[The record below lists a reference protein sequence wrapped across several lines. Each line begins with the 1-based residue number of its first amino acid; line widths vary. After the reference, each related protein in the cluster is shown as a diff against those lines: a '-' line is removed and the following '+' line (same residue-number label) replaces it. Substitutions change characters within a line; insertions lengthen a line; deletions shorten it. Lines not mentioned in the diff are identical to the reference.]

1 MSFSASQAETL
12 VEILREAARL
22 DIMPCFR
29 GEVALDVREKSS
41 HTDLVTAA
49 DEAAERRIT
58 ARLLQTFPGVLVV
71 GEEACAADD
80 DLLGRLAD
88 ADLAV
93 VVDPIDGTKN
103 FASSL
108 PLFGVMAAVVDRG
121 EIVAGIILDP
131 VMDDYAIAL
140 KGEGAWVVKA
150 DGQRH
155 RLRAAAP
162 RPLSEMIGHVS
173 WNYLSEPARGN
184 VLRNLP
190 LTAGSADYRCA
201 AHQYRSLATGHY
213 DYALFGKL
221 MPWDH
226 AAGTLLHS
234 EAGGYSAILDGTPYA
249 AHVHSGGIIC
259 APDEATWHIIREQ
272 IVGR

>member
-1 MSFSASQAETL
+1 VSFSVSQAETI

-22 DIMPCFR
+22 DIMPCFN
-29 GEVALDVREKSS
+29 GQVALDVRHKTS

-58 ARLLQTFPGVLVV
+58 ARLLQAFPHAMVI
-71 GEEACAADD
+71 GEEACSADSQ
-80 DLLGRLAD
+80 LLGRLAE
-88 ADLAV
+88 ADLAII
-93 VVDPIDGTKN
+93 VDPIDGTKN

-121 EIVAGIILDP
+121 ETVGGIILDP
-131 VMDDYAIAL
+131 VVDDYALAL
-140 KGEGAWVVKA
+140 KGEGAWTVKA
-150 DGQRH
+150 DGSRQRM
-155 RLRAAAP
+155 RVAAP
-162 RPLSEMIGHVS
+162 RPLSEMVGHVS
-173 WNYLSEPARGN
+173 WTYLDEPARTN

-201 AHQYRSLATGHY
+201 AHQYRSLAAGHY
-213 DYALFGKL
+213 DFALFGKL

-226 AAGTLLHS
+226 AAGTLLHA
-234 EAGGYSAILDGTPYA
+234 EAGGYSAILDGSPYA

-259 APDEATWHIIREQ
+259 APDEASWHVIRDSL
-272 IVGR
+272 IG